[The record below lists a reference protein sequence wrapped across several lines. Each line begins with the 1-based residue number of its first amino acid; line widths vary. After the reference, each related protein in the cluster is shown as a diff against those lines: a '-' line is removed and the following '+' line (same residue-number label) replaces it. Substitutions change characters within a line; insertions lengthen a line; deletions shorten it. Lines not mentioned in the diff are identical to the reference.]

1 MHSGSLRKEKGQSP
15 PDTQPSL
22 SGNPSSQ
29 GSPAPSSSPGGTQ
42 DLSLRE
48 HATCS
53 QPLNP
58 SPLSSQAEQW
68 SLEVSLPI
76 RSGRTLSF
84 SQPRKPL
91 GINLLLNA
99 DLGGGWGGECDQT
112 GVTPALPPSR
122 QPKAQAT
129 SGLQILGS
137 TPMESDKNP
146 HLSRPKMC
154 VCMRAQLLQSCPTLC
169 DPMDC
174 SSPGS
179 SVHGG
184 FSRQEYWSGLPC
196 CPPGDLPDSGIK
208 PASPVSPALQADSSP
223 LS

>member
-1 MHSGSLRKEKGQSP
+1 M
-15 PDTQPSL
+15 
-22 SGNPSSQ
+22 
-29 GSPAPSSSPGGTQ
+29 
-42 DLSLRE
+42 
-48 HATCS
+48 
-53 QPLNP
+53 
-58 SPLSSQAEQW
+58 
-68 SLEVSLPI
+68 EVSLPI
-76 RSGRTLSF
+76 RSGRTLSL

-99 DLGGGWGGECDQT
+99 DLGGGWDGECDQT
-112 GVTPALPPSR
+112 GVTPALPPNR
-122 QPKAQAT
+122 QPRAQAT

-137 TPMESDKNP
+137 TRIKSDKNP

-184 FSRQEYWSGLPC
+184 FPRQEYWSGLPC

-208 PASPVSPALQADSSP
+208 PTSPVSPALQADSSP